1 MSDVISQSIVIKIN
15 FLAMKILTILSLIV
29 NGIINANGIVFECD
43 AWALLY
49 MPAGCV
55 VSSRV
60 PIAKDASI
68 TFTNMDNNLTFLELS
83 LCTFDTIPMNIFV
96 EHPKLNGFK
105 ISSNRLKQVQMNNF
119 KNANQMSFLTINSN
133 SITVLKNS
141 TFYYC
146 PNIKEATFISNEN
159 LKIIEPAT
167 FKGLTKL
174 TTLTLTGS
182 KLDGLRNIFDV
193 LPKLSNLYASNNTL
207 TTLNE
212 NLFQYNVNLE
222 EINLSNNQFVELP
235 ANLFDKIKDLKTLNL
250 ASNKLL
256 TVSTY
261 RANIVYLYENELK
274 TIHVTE
280 ITEQVLGYSNFI
292 ETLTCATTLSVTYMY
307 LTNNSL
313 TNMNCIA
320 RMQNLTML
328 FLDQNKFTKI
338 SRQSFVNL
346 VSLNDLKLS
355 DNKIMK
361 LSPQT
366 FAPCKALRSLEVD
379 NLIGYKGLKQLF
391 PKLNVLHLT
400 TRNWKCE
407 FLTKIVATTNDQSIY
422 LMSNNEYLQF
432 KFFKCQTPIW
442 KIKNDLNGII
452 ST

>member
-1 MSDVISQSIVIKIN
+1 
-15 FLAMKILTILSLIV
+15 MKILTILSLIV
-29 NGIINANGIVFECD
+29 NAIINANGIVFECD
-43 AWALLY
+43 AWAILY
-49 MPAGCV
+49 MPTGCV
-55 VSSRV
+55 VSSPI

-83 LCTFDTIPMNIFV
+83 NCIFDTIPMNIFV
-96 EHPKLNGFK
+96 EHPKLSGFK
-105 ISSNRLKQVQMNNF
+105 ISNNGLKQVQINNF
-119 KNANQMSFLTINSN
+119 KNANQMSVLTINSN

-146 PNIKEATFISNEN
+146 PNIKEATFIANVN

-174 TTLTLTGS
+174 MTLTITGS

-193 LPKLSNLYASNNTL
+193 LPKLTILYASNNTL

-222 EINLSNNQFVELP
+222 DINLSNNQFVELP
-235 ANLFDKIKDLKTLNL
+235 ANLFDKVKNLKTLDL
-250 ASNKLL
+250 AYNKLL

-261 RANIVYLYENELK
+261 RADVVHLNENELK
-274 TIHVTE
+274 TLHVTE
-280 ITEQVLGYSNFI
+280 ITTQVIGYSNFI

-328 FLDQNKFTKI
+328 FLEQNKFTKV

-346 VSLNDLKLS
+346 VLLNELKLS
-355 DNKIMK
+355 ENKIMK
-361 LSPQT
+361 LSPKM
-366 FAPCKALRSLEVD
+366 FSPCKVLRSLQVD
-379 NLIGYKGLKQLF
+379 NLLGYKGLKQLF
-391 PKLNVLHLT
+391 PKLNVINLT

-407 FLTKIVATTNDQSIY
+407 FLTKVVAVTIDQSIY

-442 KIKNDLNGII
+442 KIRNTLNGIV